1 MHLKL
6 FIVALLAMWIMP
18 AGATINV
25 FATVP
30 EWGALVDE
38 LGGDKVK
45 VYVATNALQDPH
57 HVEAKPSLIARARS
71 ADLIVATGAE
81 LEIGW
86 LPLVLQQAGNP
97 KVQSGKPGYFEAA
110 PFVNLLDKPTRLDRA
125 EGDVHAAGDP
135 HIQTDPRNIALVAA
149 PLAARLAE
157 IDPPNAAYYQSRYKA
172 FSERWTASISKW
184 EKEAAPLRGVAI
196 IVQHKAFTY
205 LIAWLGLKEVAS
217 LEPKPGIEPTTAH
230 LSEVLEIVKRQ
241 PVKMVL
247 RAAYQSDRA
256 SQWIADHAK
265 INAVALP
272 FTVGGDD
279 AAKDLPAF
287 YEDTIQRLL
296 KGAGASSN

>member
-1 MHLKL
+1 MRTHFKVILG
-6 FIVALLAMWIMP
+6 ALLALWLAP
-18 AGATINV
+18 AGATLNV

-30 EWGALVDE
+30 EWAALAEE

-45 VYVATNALQDPH
+45 IYTATNALQDPH
-57 HVEAKPSLIARARS
+57 HVEAKPSLIARARG
-71 ADLIVATGAE
+71 ADLVVATGAE

-97 KVQSGKPGYFEAA
+97 KVQPGKPGYFEAA

-135 HIQTDPRNIALVAA
+135 HIQTDPRNIARVAA

-172 FSERWTASISKW
+172 FSERWTAAIARW
-184 EKEAAPLRGVAI
+184 EKDATPLKGVAI

-230 LSEVLEIVKRQ
+230 LSEVLAIMQRQ

-256 SQWIADHAK
+256 SQWIAERAK

-279 AAKDLPAF
+279 AAKDLF
-287 YEDTIQRLL
+287 GLFDDTIQRLL
-296 KGAGASSN
+296 KGAQ